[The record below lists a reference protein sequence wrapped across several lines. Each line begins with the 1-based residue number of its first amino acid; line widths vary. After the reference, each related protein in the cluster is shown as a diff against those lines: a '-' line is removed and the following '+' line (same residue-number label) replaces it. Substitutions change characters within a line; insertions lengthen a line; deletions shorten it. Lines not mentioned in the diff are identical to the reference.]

1 MKVIRAPRTL
11 LASSAAVYLLVPV
24 AVVTAGVFSS
34 HVWWD
39 LPMADLLLA
48 GWIALAFVA
57 PISWRLVMGRRGAWH
72 ALATGCA
79 LLCLGLLLRAAW
91 IRGTLQG
98 IWAVGVSAFCTGL
111 VAWTRHEQRRSYFDP
126 KMPWFQG
133 LPIAIPRLTAVV
145 TSGAHP
151 AGSELQVC
159 RLNSEGMFA
168 FSRSGAIVPETE
180 VELELRHGDPHE
192 ERKTRIAG
200 TVVRQFEG
208 RSSKR
213 DSGDWGVGIRFHSRE
228 PDAEKDLLDFLEVLR
243 GEGYIND

>member
-1 MKVIRAPRTL
+1 MKVIRAPRAL

-24 AVVTAGVFSS
+24 AVFTAGIFSS

-39 LPMADLLLA
+39 LPIAELHAA

-72 ALATGCA
+72 ALATGCI
-79 LLCLGLLLRAAW
+79 LLCVGLLLRAAW

-98 IWAVGVSAFCTGL
+98 LWAVGVSAFCTAL
-111 VAWTRHEQRRSYFDP
+111 LAWIRQEQCRSYFDP
-126 KMPWFQG
+126 QMPWYQG

-145 TSGAHP
+145 TSGVVP
-151 AGSELQVC
+151 DGRELQVC
-159 RLNSEGMFA
+159 RLNSEGLFA
-168 FSRSGAIVPETE
+168 FSRFGAIVPETQ

-192 ERKTRIAG
+192 ERKTRIKG
-200 TVVRQFEG
+200 IVVRQFEG

-213 DSGDWGVGIRFHSRE
+213 ESGDWGLGIRFHPQE
-228 PDAEKDLLDFLEVLR
+228 PDAKKELLDFLEVLR
-243 GEGYIND
+243 GEGYINN